1 MSLNPPYAVYA
12 NVIGEQAACHALLN
26 CLIKEFA
33 LPLSLVRY
41 GWPSEPMGLPLQL
54 SHRARSVNAFPLRV
68 DMPNG
73 TRFLV
78 LVDRQDNLGS
88 QYYLS
93 GAFGKRQSGPW
104 RKLQL
109 RTFAEYLL
117 ESCSE
122 ITGHRNE
129 ELMDQILASGE
140 LKQTIVAQLTSQ
152 VRRSLKGYL
161 DSEQSLWFGH
171 PTHPAPKARLWPQ
184 HLQQQDY
191 SPEFARSMR
200 LHQFEVP
207 MNGLWVS
214 GNELS
219 DRQVLNGF
227 ANQSGARPGMAIISM
242 HPVQGELFRTDPRV
256 QQLLSDNII
265 RDLGRSGFDA
275 WPTASLRTLYVK
287 DHDFF
292 IKGSLNVRITNCV
305 RKNAWYELESALIID
320 RLLTHLVTDSPAT
333 TGGLQLLGEPGA
345 ISWSPVAAS
354 EEDQRW
360 FREQTGAILRRN
372 FCQHEGMENS
382 LMAGTL
388 FGRDGALLPVILNF
402 LQDYLGHSPTSQDRL
417 AWFRHY
423 QSLLLRP
430 VISLFFNHG
439 IVFEPHLQNT
449 IVVHRQGYPEKV
461 LLRDYEGVKLTSD
474 LGSQWIPEDTHPRV
488 KQSMTYPRAQGWS
501 RIAYCLFVNNLSEA
515 VLALTH
521 HHPELAP
528 QMWQMVYEEL
538 QMIRKELATPTP
550 ELDGLLSGDDIP
562 CKTNFR
568 VRLAGAADKQ
578 AGYVQLPSPWHDK
591 FTSKDSG
598 HADNPLKVME
608 CSQ

>member
-12 NVIGEQAACHALLN
+12 KVIGEQAACHALLN

-41 GWPSEPMGLPLQL
+41 GWPEEPMGLPLQL
-54 SHRARSVNAFPLRV
+54 SHKARSVNAVPLRIQ
-68 DMPNG
+68 MPDG
-73 TRFLV
+73 THFLV
-78 LVDRQDNLGS
+78 LVDRKDNLGS

-93 GAFGKRQSGPW
+93 GVFGKRQSGPW
-104 RKLQL
+104 CKLQL
-109 RTFAEYLL
+109 KAFAEYLL
-117 ESCSE
+117 ESCSK
-122 ITGHRNE
+122 ITGHKND
-129 ELMDQILASGE
+129 ELLEQILSSGD
-140 LKQTIVAQLTSQ
+140 LKQTIIAQLTTQ

-171 PTHPAPKARLWPQ
+171 PTHPAPKARLWPK
-184 HLQQQDY
+184 HLQQEDF
-191 SPEFARSMR
+191 SPEFARPMR

-207 MNGLWVS
+207 IEGLWVK
-214 GNELS
+214 GNGLS
-219 DRQVLNGF
+219 DQQVLDGF
-227 ANQSGARPGMAIISM
+227 ADQSNARPGSAIISM
-242 HPVQGELFRTDPRV
+242 HPVQGELFRTDSRV
-256 QQLLSDNII
+256 QKLLAKNVI

-275 WPTASLRTLYVK
+275 WPTASMRTLYVK

-320 RLLTHLVTDSPAT
+320 QVLTHLVTDYPES

-345 ISWSPVAAS
+345 ISWSPVTPS
-354 EEDQRW
+354 DEDQRW

-372 FCQHEGMENS
+372 FCQDEGLEHT

-388 FGRDGALLPVILNF
+388 FGRDGALYPNILNF
-402 LQDYLGHSPTSQDRL
+402 LQEHLGHPPTAQERL
-417 AWFRHY
+417 DWFRQY

-439 IVFEPHLQNT
+439 VVFEPHLQNT
-449 IVVHRQGYPEKV
+449 IVVHRQGFPDKL
-461 LLRDYEGVKLTSD
+461 LLRDYEGVKLTAD
-474 LGSQWIPEDTHPRV
+474 LGVHWIPEGTHPQVRH
-488 KQSMTYPRAQGWS
+488 SMTYPRTQGWS
-501 RIAYCLFVNNLSEA
+501 RIAYCLFVNNISEA

-521 HHPELAP
+521 KQPELASE
-528 QMWQMVYEEL
+528 MWRAVYKELQIIREEL
-538 QMIRKELATPTP
+538 PNPTP
-550 ELDGLLSGDDIP
+550 ELDGLLQGDDIP

-578 AGYVQLPSPWHDK
+578 AGYVRLQSPWQAHLQK
-591 FTSKDSG
+591 ITG
-598 HADNPLKVME
+598 E
-608 CSQ
+608 CL